1 MKVLVVGSGSMGNGI
16 AQTFA
21 QAGHQVF
28 LNDLNMDILAAAYKN
43 IGLQLNLMA
52 KNRLID
58 EKAASAA
65 LRNIRLSDKLADCAE
80 EADLAVEAIPEKLEM
95 KENLFR
101 QLEAVCPPKTI
112 FATNTSGISI
122 NTLAQGVKRKDRLI
136 GTHFFMPAHLIP
148 LVEVVCGKETSAD
161 TADTVM
167 RILAAAG
174 KKPVKV
180 AVDLPGFIANRLQ
193 HALAREA
200 MSLVE
205 KGVATPEGVD
215 EVVKSSLAIRLL
227 FTGPIE
233 QRDFNGLDTH
243 LSIASYLYKDLEN
256 THVPLKLLTDKVAAG
271 KLGLKTGEGF
281 YDWRGEAGEQVIAR
295 KNQDL
300 IDVLKFLKHKE
311 QCTRKETWQ

>member
-1 MKVLVVGSGSMGNGI
+1 MNIVVVGSGIMGNGI

-21 QAGHQVF
+21 QAGNKVF
-28 LNDLNMDILAAAYKN
+28 LNDLNMNILEAAKKN
-43 IGLQLNLMA
+43 IETQLNLML
-52 KNRLID
+52 NNQLID
-58 EKAASAA
+58 EKRSNAA
-65 LRNIRLSDKLADCAE
+65 LGNIYLSDNLSDCSNDADIII
-80 EADLAVEAIPEKLEM
+80 EAIPEKLEL
-95 KENLFR
+95 KVKLFS
-101 QLEAVCPPKTI
+101 QLEDLCPEKTI

-122 NTLAQGVKRKDRLI
+122 NTLAKGVKRKNKLI

-148 LVEVVCGKETSAD
+148 LVEVICGAETSEE
-161 TADTVM
+161 TVD
-167 RILAAAG
+167 IVLQALTKAH
-174 KKPVKV
+174 KKAVKI
-180 AVDLPGFIANRLQ
+180 ATDLPGFIANRLQ

-200 MSLVE
+200 MSLVQ

-243 LSIASYLYKDLEN
+243 LSIASYLYGDLEN
-256 THVPLKLLTDKVAAG
+256 TTEPLKILSSKVDEG

-281 YDWRGEAGEQVIAR
+281 YDWRNKDRTEVNAK

-300 IDVLKFLKHKE
+300 IDLLKFLQSKE
-311 QCTRKETWQ
+311 